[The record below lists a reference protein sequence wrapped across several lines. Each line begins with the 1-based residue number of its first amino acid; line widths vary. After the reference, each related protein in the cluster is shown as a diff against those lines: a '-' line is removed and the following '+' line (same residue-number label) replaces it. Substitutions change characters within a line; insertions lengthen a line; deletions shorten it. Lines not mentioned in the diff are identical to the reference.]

1 MPQATLTFDLT
12 DSDDVLSHLRA
23 IKSLDLA
30 LAIWDIVHNTKKS
43 LEWSLESKEDIS
55 RYDVVDL
62 VYEKIYAI
70 LEEHDVVIDKLIVWK

>member
-1 MPQATLTFDLT
+1 MPQATLTFDLN
-12 DSDDVLSHLRA
+12 DSDDAMAHLRA
-23 IKSLDLA
+23 VKSLDLA

-62 VYEKIYAI
+62 VYDKIYAI
-70 LEEHDVVIDKLIVWK
+70 LEEHDIVIDKLII

>member
-70 LEEHDVVIDKLIVWK
+70 LEEHDVVIDKLIV

>member
-1 MPQATLTFDLT
+1 MPQATLTFDLN
-12 DSDDVLSHLRA
+12 DSDDAMAHLRA
-23 IKSLDLA
+23 VKSLDLA

-43 LEWSLESKEDIS
+43 LEWSLESKEEIS

-70 LEEHDVVIDKLIVWK
+70 LEEHDIVIDKLIV

>member
-1 MPQATLTFDLT
+1 MPQATLIFDLN
-12 DSDDVLSHLRA
+12 DSDDVMAHARA
-23 IKSLDLA
+23 VKSLDLA

-43 LEWSLESKEDIS
+43 LEWSLESQEDIS

-70 LEEHDVVIDKLIVWK
+70 LEEHDIVIDKLIV

>member
-12 DSDDVLSHLRA
+12 DSDDALSHLRA

-43 LEWSLESKEDIS
+43 LEWSLESKEEIS

-62 VYEKIYAI
+62 VYDKIYAI
-70 LEEHDVVIDKLIVWK
+70 LEEHDIVIDKLIV

>member
-12 DSDDVLSHLRA
+12 DSDDALSHLRA
-23 IKSLDLA
+23 VKSLDLA

-62 VYEKIYAI
+62 VYDKIYAI
-70 LEEHDVVIDKLIVWK
+70 LEEHDIVIDKLII

>member
-12 DSDDVLSHLRA
+12 DSDDALSHLRA

-62 VYEKIYAI
+62 VYDKIYAI
-70 LEEHDVVIDKLIVWK
+70 LEEHDIVIDKLIV

>member
-12 DSDDVLSHLRA
+12 DSDDAMAHLRA

-62 VYEKIYAI
+62 VYDKIYAI
-70 LEEHDVVIDKLIVWK
+70 LDEHDVVIDKLIV

>member
-12 DSDDVLSHLRA
+12 DSDDVMAHTRA
-23 IKSLDLA
+23 VKSLDLA

-70 LEEHDVVIDKLIVWK
+70 LEEHDIVIDKLII

>member
-12 DSDDVLSHLRA
+12 DSDDVMAHARA
-23 IKSLDLA
+23 VKSLDLA

-70 LEEHDVVIDKLIVWK
+70 LEEHDIVIDKLII

>member
-12 DSDDVLSHLRA
+12 DSDDALSHLRA
-23 IKSLDLA
+23 VKSLDLA

-62 VYEKIYAI
+62 VYDKIYAI
-70 LEEHDVVIDKLIVWK
+70 LEEHDIVIDKLIV

>member
-12 DSDDVLSHLRA
+12 DSDDALSHLRA
-23 IKSLDLA
+23 VKSLDLA

-70 LEEHDVVIDKLIVWK
+70 LEEHDIVIDKLIV

>member
-12 DSDDVLSHLRA
+12 DSDDALSHLRA

-43 LEWSLESKEDIS
+43 LEWSLESREDIS

-62 VYEKIYAI
+62 VYDKIYAI
-70 LEEHDVVIDKLIVWK
+70 LEEHDIVIDKLII

>member
-1 MPQATLTFDLT
+1 MPQATLTFDLN
-12 DSDDVLSHLRA
+12 DSDDAMAHLRSV
-23 IKSLDLA
+23 KSLDLA

-70 LEEHDVVIDKLIVWK
+70 LEEHDIVIDKLII

>member
-12 DSDDVLSHLRA
+12 DSDDAMAHLRA
-23 IKSLDLA
+23 VKSLDLA

-43 LEWSLESKEDIS
+43 LEWSLESKEEIS

-62 VYEKIYAI
+62 VYDKIYAI
-70 LEEHDVVIDKLIVWK
+70 LEEHDVVIDKLIV

>member
-1 MPQATLTFDLT
+1 MPQATLTFDLN
-12 DSDDVLSHLRA
+12 DSDDAMAHLRA
-23 IKSLDLA
+23 VKSLDLA

-43 LEWSLESKEDIS
+43 LEWSLESKEEIS

-70 LEEHDVVIDKLIVWK
+70 LEEHDVVIDKLIV

>member
-1 MPQATLTFDLT
+1 MPQATLTFDLA
-12 DSDDVLSHLRA
+12 DSDDALSHLRA

-62 VYEKIYAI
+62 VYDKIYAI
-70 LEEHDVVIDKLIVWK
+70 LEEHDIVIDKLII

>member
-12 DSDDVLSHLRA
+12 DSDDAMAHLRA
-23 IKSLDLA
+23 VKSLGLA

-70 LEEHDVVIDKLIVWK
+70 LEEHDVVIDKLIV